1 MAGAFAA
8 LTTPPESA
16 PRRTLLIVDD
26 EEGPRQSLRVI
37 FRDEYRLL
45 LASSGEAAMELVNAE
60 PVDAAVLDIRMEGM
74 NGVELLGRI
83 KRVDPGIEVVML
95 TAFETIDTIRQAL
108 RHGACDYLNKPFDIH
123 QIRAA
128 VANAMERR
136 SINVAIRS
144 NNLQLDALQ
153 QELENQ
159 RLQEEIVRSRGDIY
173 ASIIH
178 DINGPL
184 TIISGF
190 IQVINRRIGDTH
202 QVEGESLDLVKDRL
216 SRITRQVTNC
226 IDISRRYLS
235 FLRQD
240 PMERSKVGVNQ
251 ILADLGELLR
261 VHPSVGK
268 NQLTVHQLLEDVT
281 VEINGTDLIQ
291 ILLNLT
297 INALQSVAEP
307 HEVSITGA
315 FQRQPLDLDLMRD
328 GPRDRVINRDGFKNS
343 DQLLVLAVRDDGPGI
358 PEEVLARLFEP
369 YFTTKAEGQGT
380 GLGLTIVK
388 RLVSEAGGLL
398 YLNSSPGGGTSFS
411 FYLPAT
417 PRV

>member
-1 MAGAFAA
+1 MTGPVLLPGVFSPLVAKMAERLGFRAIYLSGGALSAGSGLPDIGLLTLSEFVAEAQRITQICPLPLVSDADTGFGEALNVERTVRLLESAGVAGIHLEDQTLPKRCGHLSGKSLIPAEEMAG
-8 LTTPPESA
+8 
-16 PRRTLLIVDD
+16 
-26 EEGPRQSLRVI
+26 
-37 FRDEYRLL
+37 
-45 LASSGEAAMELVNAE
+45 
-60 PVDAAVLDIRMEGM
+60 
-74 NGVELLGRI
+74 
-83 KRVDPGIEVVML
+83 K
-95 TAFETIDTIRQAL
+95 
-108 RHGACDYLNKPFDIH
+108 
-123 QIRAA
+123 IRAA

-261 VHPSVGK
+261 VHPSVAK
-268 NQLTVHQLLEDVT
+268 NQLTVHQLPEDVT

-315 FQRQPLDLDLMRD
+315 FQRQPLNLDLMRD

-398 YLNSSPGGGTSFS
+398 HLNSWPGGGTSFS